1 MFNDGAV
8 NTERVFEEN
17 IDAPSLNINNSC
29 AQYGSGSREAN
40 LLTSKP

>member
-17 IDAPSLNINNSC
+17 IDAL
-29 AQYGSGSREAN
+29 A
-40 LLTSKP
+40 TSKKVMRAL